1 MAVEK
6 ISISLDEEIAA
17 SARIAAEAAGLSL
30 SAWLSQ
36 AAAKAARLEA
46 GLQAVAEYE
55 AEFGPLTDEGG
66 AWAKDILD
74 RHGIGLHR

>member
-6 ISISLDEEIAA
+6 ISISLDEEVAA

-46 GLQAVAEYE
+46 GLQAMAEYE
-55 AEFGPLTDEGG
+55 AEHGPFTDEEI
-66 AWAKDILD
+66 AWADEVLD
-74 RHGIGLHR
+74 RHGIGRRQ